1 MIRRLLWHWVV
12 VAIAVGLTA
21 AILPGIHVDGGFGT
35 LLWIALVFGIV
46 DTIIGTI
53 VKLLALPLVIL
64 TLGLILLVI
73 NAAMLALTA
82 ALVDSLSI
90 DGFGWAFLGSILI
103 SLIAAVTEM
112 LLPGPGAK
120 RAAAAR

>member
-46 DTIIGTI
+46 DTVIGTI

-73 NAAMLALTA
+73 NAGMLAVTA
-82 ALVDSLSI
+82 AVLESLAI
-90 DGFGWAFLGSILI
+90 DGFYVGFLG
-103 SLIAAVTEM
+103 
-112 LLPGPGAK
+112 
-120 RAAAAR
+120 

>member
-21 AILPGIHVDGGFGT
+21 AILPGIHVDGGLGT

-73 NAAMLALTA
+73 NAAMLGLTA

-90 DGFGWAFLGSILI
+90 DGFGWALLGSILI

-112 LLPGPGAK
+112 LLPGPSPK